1 MSLTLQFAL
10 NCFKTYCLA
19 GADPEI
25 SERGDRKPNSRK
37 GVRNLTFQCGFQSFC
52 YKSLTNIPA
61 KGVGGGGRG
70 AGGPSG
76 PSHKSAPEYKY
87 SGHQRNEVFVFHR
100 KVDFGLFSSVP
111 KPNWYMDS
119 RDDFALILSALHLVF
134 KTKISFLVKFDS
146 KV

>member
-10 NCFKTYCLA
+10 SCFKTYCL
-19 GADPEI
+19 DI
-25 SERGDRKPNSRK
+25 KN
-37 GVRNLTFQCGFQSFC
+37 T
-52 YKSLTNIPA
+52 
-61 KGVGGGGRG
+61 
-70 AGGPSG
+70 
-76 PSHKSAPEYKY
+76 
-87 SGHQRNEVFVFHR
+87 GHQRNEVFVFNR

-119 RDDFALILSALHLVF
+119 RDDFALTVSALYLVF